1 MYYTLNGFMEQRVG
15 FEPTVFQLCRLVHWA
30 SLPPLRC
37 LERDKGIE
45 PLTEDWKSAVIPF
58 N

>member
-1 MYYTLNGFMEQRVG
+1 MEQRVR
-15 FEPTVFQLCRLVHWA
+15 FELTVLGICNPLHWA